1 VPGVEEPSTEPE
13 VRDVRAA
20 ARSLGVQINVVNA
33 STSREIDAAFA
44 TLGRERSD
52 ALLVGIDPFFN
63 SRRVQLVHLATLHKL
78 PTSYAARDFA
88 EAGGL
93 MSYGADIT
101 AAWRQVGVYAGR
113 ILQGTKPADLP
124 VVQSDK
130 FELFI
135 NTTIARMLGLTVPA
149 SLLARADGVIE

>member
-1 VPGVEEPSTEPE
+1 MPKLLLKEAE
-13 VRDVRAA
+13 AA
-20 ARSLGVQINVVNA
+20 ARTLGLQIQVLNA
-33 STSREIDAAFA
+33 SSIREIEAVFL
-44 TLGRERSD
+44 TLEKDRPD

-78 PTSYAARDFA
+78 PASYAARDFA

-93 MSYGADIT
+93 TSYGADIT
-101 AAWRQVGVYAGR
+101 DAWRQVGVYTGR
-113 ILQGTKPADLP
+113 ILQGAKPADLP

-130 FELFI
+130 FELFV
-135 NTTIARMLGLTVPA
+135 NTTIARMLGISVPA